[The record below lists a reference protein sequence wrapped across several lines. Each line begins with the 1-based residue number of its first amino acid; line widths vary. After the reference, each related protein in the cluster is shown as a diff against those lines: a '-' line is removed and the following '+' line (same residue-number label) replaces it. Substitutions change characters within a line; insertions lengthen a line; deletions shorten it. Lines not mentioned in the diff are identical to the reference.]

1 MRHSSLA
8 LCLLLTGMRVAPAA
22 DAVSFGSGAQVAI
35 ALQFPNGI
43 SAYKGHSRT
52 DGALAKLHGEY
63 RAWQARAA
71 HDASGAGVPFQS
83 KNTFLPVNDGY
94 VTIDAVASGDP
105 QQLRAD
111 LERLGLRN
119 GAVFG
124 QMVSGQLPMGV
135 IKGLEKLDSLQMVRP
150 AYFVR
155 HAGFVTSEGDEAIRS
170 GEARRLIGVN
180 GSGVTVGTLSDSF
193 NCLGGAASGV
203 ASGDLPGG
211 IVVLEE
217 GSCDGSSVDEGRA
230 LMEIVHDVAPGTQ
243 QMFHTAFLGQANF
256 AQGILDLRNAGAR
269 VVLDD
274 IIYLAEPMFQDGAI
288 AQAVDQVVAQGAV
301 FFSAA
306 GNEARVSYEGPFR
319 PSGVFIDEDGFICEA
334 HDFDPDPGLVDITQ
348 RIDVSQTSSATFSF
362 QWDQPF
368 FSVSGPPGAA
378 SDIDILL
385 FNTDESFISGGVGI
399 NTSDDPVEVFQAD
412 LPTQLAADLVI
423 TRCNGPGP
431 QLMKYVQF
439 GDPVVINEFATAS
452 GTIYGHA
459 NARGAEAVGAA
470 DYRMTPA
477 FGFTPPVVEDFSSAG
492 GVAIRLNTAGQLLAA
507 PEVRTKPGIVAPDGV
522 NTTFLFRD
530 RDDDN
535 DTFPNFF
542 GTSAA
547 APHAAAVAALM
558 LGRNGSLSPDAVYAR
573 LRSNAIDMDDPA
585 TPAFDTGFDFRTGFG
600 LVDAVRAFP
609 LSERLTCQG
618 RAATIVGSDGV
629 DTLVG
634 TEGPDVIL
642 GLDGNDTITGLGGND
657 VICGG
662 AGNDVLLG
670 GEGRDRLLGEPGID
684 RLFGDRGN
692 DVLVGGPGRDR
703 LNGGRGQNI
712 LNGGPGRDSCLR
724 GERQRSCEG
733 RRTPPRPSDPTPPPP
748 PPPPGPPSV
757 CSHPANCGEDRPSDP
772 TE

>member
-1 MRHSSLA
+1 MRRSALA
-8 LCLLLTGMRVAPAA
+8 ICLLLTGIRVAV
-22 DAVSFGSGAQVAI
+22 AVGSVSSGSTPQGVT
-35 ALQFPNGI
+35 ALQIPNGI

-52 DGALAKLHGEY
+52 DGALAELRDEY
-63 RAWQARAA
+63 RGWQARAA
-71 HDASGAGVPFQS
+71 NDLGAGVPFQS
-83 KNTFLPVNDGY
+83 KNTFVPIANGY

-111 LERLGLRN
+111 LERLGFRN
-119 GAVFG
+119 AAVHG
-124 QMVSGQLPMGV
+124 RMVSGQLPMGV
-135 IKGLEKLDSLQMVRP
+135 IKGLETLDSLQMVRP

-155 HAGFVTSEGDEAIRS
+155 HAGLVTSEGDEVIRS

-193 NCLGGAASGV
+193 NCLGGADSGV
-203 ASGDLPGG
+203 AGGDLPGG

-217 GSCDGSSVDEGRA
+217 GPCDSSIDEGRA
-230 LMEIVHDVAPGTQ
+230 LMEIVHDVAPGTR

-269 VVLDD
+269 VIVDD
-274 IIYLAEPMFQDGAI
+274 VIYLAEPMFQDGAI
-288 AQAVDQVVAQGAV
+288 AQAVDRVVAQGAV

-306 GNEARVSYEGPFR
+306 GNQARVSYEGPFR

-334 HDFDPDPGLVDITQ
+334 HDFDPDPGLVDIAQ
-348 RIDVSQTSSATFSF
+348 RIDVSQIFSATFSF

-368 FSVSGPPGAA
+368 FSVSGSPGAA

-385 FNTDESFISGGVGI
+385 FNTDGSFIDGGFDI
-399 NTSDDPVEVFQAD
+399 NTGGDPVEVFLAD
-412 LPTQLAADLVI
+412 LPTQLEVDLVI
-423 TRCNGPGP
+423 TRCDGPGP

-439 GDPVVINEFATAS
+439 GGPAVINEFATAS

-477 FGFTPPVVEDFSSAG
+477 FGLTPPVVEDFSSAG
-492 GVAIRLNTAGQLLAA
+492 GVAIRLNTAGQPLAA

-522 NTTFLFRD
+522 NTTSFFFD

-535 DTFPNFF
+535 DTSPNFF

-547 APHAAAVAALM
+547 APHAAAVAALI
-558 LGRNGSLSPDAVYAR
+558 LERTGSLTPDAVYAR

-609 LSERLTCQG
+609 LTERRACQD
-618 RAATIVGSDGV
+618 RAATIVGSDGA

-642 GLDGNDTITGLGGND
+642 GLGGNDTVSGLGGDD
-657 VICGG
+657 VMCGG

-670 GEGRDRLLGEPGID
+670 GEGRDRLLGETGID

-703 LNGGRGQNI
+703 LNGGPGEDV
-712 LNGGPGRDSCLR
+712 LNGGPGRDSCVR
-724 GERQRSCEG
+724 GERQRGCEG
-733 RRTPPRPSDPTPPPP
+733 ERRPPRPSDPTPPTRPVFPP
-748 PPPPGPPSV
+748 PVPCTHPS
-757 CSHPANCGEDRPSDP
+757 NCGGGISNP